1 MSYWEERI
9 VSAQDKI
16 SEKSIKDIEKQLR
29 KYYSYSMNSVINEF
43 ISLYESILR
52 AQEEGKQPTASDLYK
67 LDRYWELQAQLQR
80 KLNELGDKENS
91 LLSQSF
97 EKTYID
103 IYNSINLPVD
113 QMFKT
118 ISAQDARTAINTVW
132 VADGKNFSQRVWQNT
147 QNLVEAINQELVNC
161 VITGKKTTELKQ
173 LLMAQYNV
181 SYHQAETL
189 VRTEIAHIQN
199 ESATA
204 RYKDAGVKK
213 FKVLG
218 RTESP
223 LKCDC
228 AQLNG
233 KVFRFD
239 DPNAP
244 TFPRHP
250 NCRCAIAPV
259 ISHKK
264 IEYNGTKKVEQ

>member
-1 MSYWEERI
+1 MSYWEERL

-132 VADGKNFSQRVWQNT
+132 VADGKNFSQRV
-147 QNLVEAINQELVNC
+147 
-161 VITGKKTTELKQ
+161 
-173 LLMAQYNV
+173 
-181 SYHQAETL
+181 
-189 VRTEIAHIQN
+189 
-199 ESATA
+199 
-204 RYKDAGVKK
+204 
-213 FKVLG
+213 
-218 RTESP
+218 
-223 LKCDC
+223 
-228 AQLNG
+228 
-233 KVFRFD
+233 
-239 DPNAP
+239 
-244 TFPRHP
+244 
-250 NCRCAIAPV
+250 
-259 ISHKK
+259 
-264 IEYNGTKKVEQ
+264 